1 MRQMRIRGLA
11 AVLCL
16 PAVLAVSPSLGCA
29 GHTTKTTKVVT
40 TEEPG
45 TAARSAGDAPAA
57 SDQSVTTTTTTE
69 DDDRS
74 PGIIGSTFRLVWA
87 VISFPFRVV
96 GALF

>member
-1 MRQMRIRGLA
+1 MQQKRIRTLVS
-11 AVLCL
+11 VLCL
-16 PAVLAVSPSLGCA
+16 TGALTVSTAPGCA
-29 GHTTKTTKVVT
+29 SHTTKTTKVVT
-40 TEEPG
+40 TGEPD
-45 TAARSAGDAPAA
+45 TTARSAGDTPVT
-57 SDQSVTTTTTTE
+57 SERSVTTTTTE